1 MASSPD
7 RSGVDRRGVSG
18 ASARVR
24 RRVAARGAPP
34 QARGRPGR
42 LEAARWTRG
51 APAGTRRPG
60 RLEAARWARGAPAG
74 TGRRG
79 SRHGARGGA
88 VDTRRRPDLLQVRPG
103 ADDAALPAAL
113 RPRSSRPRS
122 PPAARAHRPPLFRP
136 ELTARRSRCQIL
148 ATRRLRRSVVLSCHG
163 PPSIPP
169 LLHPCTLRSEYL
181 SSVARGGRGAAGL
194 GEAHHDVRNRH
205 PTGIWQVRSPE
216 TAHGPGYATSGGN
229 LAGSGAA
236 VRGLGRQPPPTARS
250 AGPRARRRAAGPP
263 RNGRARTAR
272 CRPSRGGR
280 RR

>member
-34 QARGRPGR
+34 QARGGRGGPSCPAGTRAPRQARGGALGTRRPHR
-42 LEAARWTRG
+42 HAAARWTRG
-51 APAGTRRPG
+51 AAPTSCRS
-60 RLEAARWARGAPAG
+60 APAP
-74 TGRRG
+74 TTPLFPPLT
-79 SRHGARGGA
+79 AR
-88 VDTRRRPDLLQVRPG
+88 
-103 ADDAALPAAL
+103 
-113 RPRSSRPRS
+113 RSSGPRS

-205 PTGIWQVRSPE
+205 RTGIRQVRSPE

-229 LAGSGAA
+229 LAGSGAW

-272 CRPSRGGR
+272 YRPSRGGR